1 MRGLEYK
8 VLYIQRRRIRCLG
21 WVCVLE
27 EEVEVGKD
35 GGGGGRG
42 GINGWIILRTKY
54 DM

>member
-8 VLYIQRRRIRCLG
+8 VLYVQRRRIRCLG

-35 GGGGGRG
+35 GGAGEGEGSMVG
-42 GINGWIILRTKY
+42 LY
-54 DM
+54 